1 MNYFGG
7 GGGLPPPNGGNNNN
21 GGWPGSNGGGGGNG
35 KPPLV
40 KPDPPDER
48 GQQCKLTSSEE
59 GALKVIYAED
69 EISLDEQMEAAHR
82 KLWLYF
88 QAAAASL
95 TQLYRNG
102 ESLRNLSTSST
113 SSSGRSSRGPPPG
126 LHGPSGTLRDDQL
139 WGPFQTAA
147 GNLTTLYRESWDG
160 LLRPAV
166 TSSKRSG
173 YTRARKELATWARS
187 QRRRV
192 IRREE
197 LLNVLAGMT
206 YQPPAPDLR
215 SQGAAAAAAAGGLGG
230 ARGGGG
236 VPEPL
241 LGVEE
246 LLQAATV
253 ADPETLFRPISAA
266 AGVKRTHATS
276 SSSPSSSTVVSRT
289 PSPPKSPPDQQNDV
303 NMADLFAGPVVK
315 KPRQS

>member
-7 GGGLPPPNGGNNNN
+7 GGGLPP
-21 GGWPGSNGGGGGNG
+21 NGGGGPNGGG
-35 KPPLV
+35 KPPLI
-40 KPDPPDER
+40 KPEPPDER

-59 GALKVIYAED
+59 GALKVIYAEE
-69 EISLDEQMEAAHR
+69 EISLEEQMEVAHR

-102 ESLRNLSTSST
+102 ESLRNLSSDPPQRP
-113 SSSGRSSRGPPPG
+113 GSRGPPPPTG
-126 LHGPSGTLRDDQL
+126 HLQGTSSLGRDDQL

-166 TSSKRSG
+166 TSSKKSG
-173 YTRARKELATWARS
+173 YTRARKELASWARS

-206 YQPPAPDLR
+206 YQPDTVRTNAASL
-215 SQGAAAAAAAGGLGG
+215 GAS
-230 ARGGGG
+230 ARGGA
-236 VPEPL
+236 PEPL

-253 ADPETLFRPISAA
+253 ADPDIFRPI
-266 AGVKRTHATS
+266 AGVKRPHVATS
-276 SSSPSSSTVVSRT
+276 SSSPSSTVVSRT
-289 PSPPKSPPDQQNDV
+289 PSPPKSQPDHD
-303 NMADLFAGPVVK
+303 MADLFSPVVK